1 MTASSARNPPA
12 SVYIMAFD
20 RCDELDVV
28 GPAAVLQTA
37 NRYLGDA
44 TRTPPGKPF
53 TLRIV
58 SVDGAGAV
66 SYDGPDGKHWFVT
79 GIHGLTLGTEP
90 WDGNEL
96 PDILIVA
103 GGDVADDAGITRQQ
117 NNPAFTDVIAAQNAR
132 GGQVVSVC
140 TGAFGL
146 VGASIAQGRRMTTH
160 PGLIN
165 ELEAAGVRVLNPDW
179 EARVVDD
186 GDIISC
192 GGVTSGIDEALY
204 LVQAFWPG
212 DPQLQSDVR
221 NFVDFHYRSP
231 VATAHPGSAR

>member
-1 MTASSARNPPA
+1 MKRARRPPE
-12 SVYIMAFD
+12 SVSILAFD

-44 TRTPPGKPF
+44 KRKPRGKPF
-53 TLRIV
+53 ALRVV
-58 SVDGAGAV
+58 SVNGSGAV
-66 SYDGPDGKHWFVT
+66 PYDGPDGTRWFVT
-79 GIHGLTLGTEP
+79 GIHGLTLGAEP
-90 WDGNEL
+90 WDGSEL

-103 GGDVADDAGITRQQ
+103 GGDVADDAGIMRQKD
-117 NNPAFTDVIAAQNAR
+117 NPAFTGVIARQHAR
-132 GGQVVSVC
+132 GMPVVSVC

-146 VGASIAQGRRMTTH
+146 VGAGIAQGRRMTTH

-165 ELEAAGVRVLNPDW
+165 DLVASGVHVLNPDW
-179 EARVVDD
+179 DARVVDD

-204 LVQAFWPG
+204 LVQTFWPG

-221 NFVDFHYRSP
+221 DFVDFHYRSP
-231 VATAHPGSAR
+231 VANH

>member
-1 MTASSARNPPA
+1 MTAYSTRTPPG
-12 SVYIMAFD
+12 SVCIMAFD

-44 TRTPPGKPF
+44 KRTPAGKPI
-53 TLRIV
+53 TVRVV
-58 SVDGAGAV
+58 SVDGSGAV
-66 SYDGPDGKHWFVT
+66 AYDGPGGKHWFVT

-90 WDGNEL
+90 WDGVDL

-103 GGDVADDAGITRQQ
+103 GGDVADDAGITRQK
-117 NNPAFTDVIAAQNAR
+117 NNPAFTGVIARQNAR

-146 VGASIAQGRRMTTH
+146 VGAGIAQGRRMTTH

-165 ELEAAGVRVLNPDW
+165 QLVASDVRVLNPDW
-179 EARVVDD
+179 DARVVDD

-212 DPQLQSDVR
+212 DPQLQNDVR
-221 NFVDFHYRSP
+221 DFVDFHYRSLIAVP
-231 VATAHPGSAR
+231 TS

>member
-1 MTASSARNPPA
+1 MNTNPTRNPPA
-12 SVYIMAFD
+12 SVSIMAFD
-20 RCDELDVV
+20 RCDELDVF

-53 TLRIV
+53 TLRVV
-58 SVDGAGAV
+58 SVDGSGAV

-90 WDGNEL
+90 WDGQDL
-96 PDILIVA
+96 PDIVIVA
-103 GGDVADDAGITRQQ
+103 GGDVEPGVGIMRQKD
-117 NNPAFTDVIAAQNAR
+117 NPAFTGVIARQHAR

-146 VGASIAQGRRMTTH
+146 VGAGIAQGRRMTTH
-160 PGLIN
+160 PGMIN
-165 ELEAAGVRVLNPDW
+165 DLVAADVRVLNPDW
-179 EARVVDD
+179 DARVVDD

-221 NFVDFHYRSP
+221 DFVDFHYRSP
-231 VATAHPGSAR
+231 VATPLGDR